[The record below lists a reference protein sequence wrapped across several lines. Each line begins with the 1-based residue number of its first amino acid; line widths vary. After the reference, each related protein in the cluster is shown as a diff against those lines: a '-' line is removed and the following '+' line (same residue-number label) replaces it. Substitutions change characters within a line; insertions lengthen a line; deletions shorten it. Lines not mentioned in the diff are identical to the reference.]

1 MANLE
6 TVVSDFLDKRDNLIT
21 TAERLEELIG
31 DVSESK
37 TLEKRVTAFLNEFF
51 LISWSLK
58 RTTFFPS
65 MMRVMRLWMNWV
77 FRLLSLKHDVDQKQF
92 VQFADIV
99 SITTRMHVCVNLP

>member
-37 TLEKRVTAFLNEFF
+37 TLEKRVTAFLDEFF
-51 LISWSLK
+51 DFMVVEK
-58 RTTFFPS
+58 DY
-65 MMRVMRLWMNWV
+65 V
-77 FRLLSLKHDVDQKQF
+77 LSLNDACDALMDALGVPPLEPE
-92 VQFADIV
+92 A
-99 SITTRMHVCVNLP
+99 

>member
-37 TLEKRVTAFLNEFF
+37 TLEKRVTAFLDEFF
-51 LISWSLK
+51 DFMAVEK
-58 RTTFFPS
+58 KY
-65 MMRVMRLWMNWV
+65 
-77 FRLLSLKHDVDQKQF
+77 LLSLHDAHEKF
-92 VQFADIV
+92 VIDLTGLSFEELV
-99 SITTRMHVCVNLP
+99 SLSSPEPEA

>member
-37 TLEKRVTAFLNEFF
+37 TLEKRVTAFLDEFF
-51 LISWSLK
+51 DFMVVEK
-58 RTTFFPS
+58 DY
-65 MMRVMRLWMNWV
+65 V
-77 FRLLSLKHDVDQKQF
+77 LSLNDACD
-92 VQFADIV
+92 ALMGELGIPP
-99 SITTRMHVCVNLP
+99 LEPEA